1 MMRSWES
8 APIGHAAEISAKI
21 RQTLP
26 ILTTQRLRLRAP
38 LIADFDAWAAI
49 ECGER
54 GVHIGGPFSREEAWL
69 DFSQAIAGWVLKG
82 TGLWSVERLADGE
95 LVGFVLLHHEFGDP
109 EVELGFL
116 FTQAGE
122 GQGYATEAALA
133 ALNHAFATLNWPTLV
148 SYVDPA
154 NARSIRLN
162 ERLGATLDPSV
173 QVEDADPC
181 LVYRHPNPRGAR

>member
-1 MMRSWES
+1 MMRPWES
-8 APIGHAAEISAKI
+8 APTGRAAEISANV
-21 RQTLP
+21 RRVLP
-26 ILTTQRLRLRAP
+26 VLTTQRLRLRAP

-82 TGLWSVERLADGE
+82 SGLWSVERLADGE

-116 FTQAGE
+116 FTKAGE

-133 ALNHAFATLNWPTLV
+133 ARDHAFVTLNWPTLV

-154 NARSIRLN
+154 NARSIKVS
-162 ERLGATLDPSV
+162 ESLGARLDRSV
-173 QVEDADPC
+173 KLEDTDLC
-181 LVYRHPNPRGAR
+181 LVYRHPNTKVHP

>member
-1 MMRSWES
+1 MMHPWEA
-8 APIGHAAEISAKI
+8 APTGRAAEISASI
-21 RQTLP
+21 RRAMP

-38 LIADFDAWAAI
+38 LISDFDAWAAI

-69 DFSQAIAGWVLKG
+69 DFSQAVAGWVLKG

-95 LVGFVLLHHEFGDP
+95 LVGFVLLHHEYGDP

-122 GQGYATEAALA
+122 GQGYATEAAA
-133 ALNHAFATLNWPTLV
+133 AARDHAYTVLNWPTLV

-154 NARSIRLN
+154 NTRSIRLT
-162 ERLGATLDPSV
+162 ERLGARLDRSV
-173 QVEDADPC
+173 ILDGTDPC
-181 LVYRHPNPRGAR
+181 LAYRHPNPKVPA